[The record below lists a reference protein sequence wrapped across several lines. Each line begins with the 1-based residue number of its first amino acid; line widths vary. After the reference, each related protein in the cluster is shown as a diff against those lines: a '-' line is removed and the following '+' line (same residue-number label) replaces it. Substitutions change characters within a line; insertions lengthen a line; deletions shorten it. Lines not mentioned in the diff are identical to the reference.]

1 MSSLLLILL
10 STVLVNVVALT
21 SVPSWRP
28 FAGIADLFTASRAL
42 AIASALALPVVTVAA
57 WLLGRA
63 LLHPLGLDYLRT
75 PAFVAIVLTVVPLVE
90 AALHRYSKL
99 APQRPA
105 FTLLL
110 ATNSTVLGVALTAHS
125 RMHTLFDAL
134 SFAIGA
140 AAALGLLLLAFAAL
154 YDRLRQADVPAPF
167 REAPL
172 ALVSAG
178 IIALACMGFTGVI
191 QE

>member
-1 MSSLLLILL
+1 MSALLLILL

-21 SVPSWRP
+21 SVPAWRP
-28 FAGIADLFTASRAL
+28 FAGIAELFAASRAL
-42 AIASALALPVVTVAA
+42 AISGAFALPAITVAS
-57 WLLGRA
+57 WLLARM
-63 LLHPLGLDYLRT
+63 LLQPLGLDYLRT
-75 PAFVAIVLTVVPLVE
+75 PAFAAIILTVVSGVE
-90 AALHRYSKL
+90 AALRRYSTL

-110 ATNSTVLGVALTAHS
+110 STNSALFGVALLAQS
-125 RMHTLFDAL
+125 RTHTFFGAL
-134 SFAIGA
+134 LFAIGA
-140 AAALGLLLLAFAAL
+140 AGAQGFLLLAFAAL
-154 YDRLRQADVPAPF
+154 YDRLRHADVPAVF